1 MTIGAL
7 VVSVETGINTVNAEK
22 GPSTLPTDVQ
32 ASDPISI
39 TIKDAASRLNNK
51 LDVILKKANFAVKD
65 GDWNDL
71 YRNLSTSKNIN
82 IKNSSDT
89 VIEKTL
95 SNNFIKIKD
104 GDWNDLYRNLS
115 TSKNINIKN
124 SSDTVIE
131 KTLSNTT
138 MGATDSA
145 PLNFFEGNGDSVTW
159 SLDYGG
165 FTGLSTGNSVT
176 PATASNVLAPN
187 ISGLIAAYEGNTFS
201 GTTWTDNVGTYNT
214 NAYRGTP
221 SISSTQLNGYNILE
235 GTTSDGLQFP
245 SGVLPSTYTLFHVTR
260 YNNGTRGRIFDGVT
274 SNWLSGFHGNKAGV
288 AYHNGWITPTTDYHG
303 FDWVISTDQNS
314 LYRSNGVQRGAS
326 GGSSSKQ
333 LGLNY
338 GYYYASEPS
347 AWQCAEVIVFNRTLT
362 QTEYEQVEQ
371 YLSMKYSL
379 PLNGT
384 VATSWPFTGNFG
396 NIPEFKITS
405 SLQSSSITYNSTGN
419 ITIIEDNFGRNEIK
433 TSKDF
438 NTFSNL
444 SFYNTEVSIET
455 SGVDTTIEDKN
466 YKPAHII
473 TSKDFDTFSNSSF
486 SVDESQILIKLDAD
500 TPKDTV
506 LNKISIQTSDDIS
519 VKSPSFCNALQF
531 DFYIKNGVPLGYFE
545 VDGIA
550 KFSDINKNNDPR
562 LVGGVTSTGG
572 ESGGGETTTSGPIQ
586 TWSS

>member
-32 ASDPISI
+32 ALDPISI
-39 TIKDAASRLNNK
+39 TIKDTASRINNK
-51 LDVILKKANFAVKD
+51 LDVILKKANFAV
-65 GDWNDL
+65 
-71 YRNLSTSKNIN
+71 
-82 IKNSSDT
+82 
-89 VIEKTL
+89 
-95 SNNFIKIKD
+95 KD

-201 GTTWTDNVGTYNT
+201 GTTWTDDISTYDT
-214 NAYRGTP
+214 NAYRGAP

-288 AYHNGWITPTTDYHG
+288 AYHNGWITSSSTDYHG

-396 NIPEFKITS
+396 NIPAFKITS
-405 SLQSSSITYNSTGN
+405 SLQSSSITYNSTGD

-486 SVDESQILIKLDAD
+486 SVDESQILIKLDSDA
-500 TPKDTV
+500 PKDTV